1 MRGIMTQTAR
11 RRWTK
16 ELEGEV
22 DGIAIGDTG
31 PVILHGYEPPAGG
44 RWVESA
50 IPGKLGAYDRHT
62 GEKLWSSP
70 CEVGYGR
77 GFGAGFGAQSDVLV
91 LGPSPT
97 GHRIVRMALGTG
109 ELLDTADIEA
119 FDEALVGPD
128 VCLCVSPKR
137 VVALDSKDLTE
148 RWSYLREGERY
159 RQVARAGDRVFVVF
173 TAEATKK
180 HGVLCL
186 DVETGDFQSIVLAP
200 NQSTIHHMAA
210 DTRGIAVLLSDLA
223 SALPTELLTDYLTQL
238 PEDQG
243 IDAPGLA
250 LVALDPASSDGDAPL
265 WYKTLEE
272 SDRDDIPDHAITA
285 DSDKLYIARGALL
298 EVCDMLTGR
307 ELGDWTIPGLDE
319 RVDWRVCQGAGLLA
333 EETRVSV
340 FELPA

>member
-1 MRGIMTQTAR
+1 MTQTAR

-16 ELEGEV
+16 ELESEV

-31 PVILHGYEPPAGG
+31 PVILHGYDPPAGG
-44 RWVESA
+44 RWIESA

-77 GFGAGFGAQSDVLV
+77 GFGAGFGEQDDVIV
-91 LGPSPT
+91 LGPGST

-109 ELLDTADIEA
+109 ELLDAADVEA

-128 VCLCVSPKR
+128 VCLCLSPKR
-137 VVALDSKDLTE
+137 VTALDSQDLTE
-148 RWSYLREGERY
+148 RWSYSREGERY
-159 RQVARAGDRVFVVF
+159 RQVARSKNHIFVVY
-173 TAEATKK
+173 TADATKK

-186 DVETGDFQSIVLAP
+186 DVANGDFMHIALAP
-200 NQSTIHHMAA
+200 KQPTIHHIAA
-210 DTRGIAVLLSDLA
+210 GGRGVAVLLSDLS
-223 SALPTELLTDYLTQL
+223 SALPPELLTEYLTQL
-238 PEDQG
+238 PEDQP
-243 IDAPGLA
+243 IDALTMA
-250 LVALDPASSDGDAPL
+250 LVALDPGSADGDSPL
-265 WYKTLEE
+265 WYKTLRNAGQEDDFPEE
-272 SDRDDIPDHAITA
+272 SITA
-285 DSDKLYIARGALL
+285 DSDKLYIVRGALL
-298 EVCDMLTGR
+298 EVCDLLTGR